1 MLRGVSSLWRI
12 AVREPRPPVA
22 PRRKIRRNT
31 KRIIGLTT
39 AVGMAAALSAPSAF
53 AAPSDDSE
61 AEAHL
66 INLDLNALGL
76 DLDVLDAITTASGYP
91 SEEGPNSAAI
101 DVGVLNAL
109 GITLPGI
116 SLPLIG
122 DGDNGGLLDL
132 GDQAAAGLLNGYAAS
147 PSEVESLAASGAVGA
162 DGAIDV
168 DAGSSTDPARVDL
181 TGLLG
186 QVGVDG
192 LTDAIIDELSL
203 ELGALASR
211 AEANEGDI
219 SREYLLAGAELV
231 VSSPLVGGLAGEV
244 QGAVEDIS
252 DGINALLGPEGA
264 IQGALDVL
272 SIDPITISVPLVG
285 DVLSVDIG
293 APQLSTTVDLGN
305 ITDGLLTEPL
315 VSENG
320 LVSIDLSTGEIRVD
334 LAMLHQGNLNEFL
347 PNTELLSAGEVAQ
360 IVETAKLLLGEAV
373 DLVTEAV
380 QDALNDTELTLTIDP
395 ELEGIGG
402 VVNGELDITLTGT
415 LADFTG
421 QSEDEPDVDVTG
433 TISVGG
439 VSVPIGTIAG
449 ALVSPI
455 LTQLV
460 PGIGSAL
467 SPLLDDASGVVAD
480 VVDPLISGVTGVLDP
495 VMTDLLNEIIS
506 ITVNKQDDGADATDW
521 HTVSALNIALLPL
534 LDDVVELDLA
544 HSAVRALDED
554 DVSDASIEV
563 APGSVEIGDTITV
576 DGSGFAPDS
585 SVTITFTDAEGNV
598 VGNEEVTTDA
608 DGNFSGAEFVVPEDT
623 AIGELAVVASDGES
637 EAESSTTVVDDDGS
651 DEDGSDQDGGDQDGS
666 DEDGSDQDGG
676 DQDGADQD
684 GGDQDGSDQDGADQD
699 GSDQDGTTPPVTDP
713 GIDVTPDEAAPGD
726 TVTVEG
732 DGFPA
737 NTDVTV
743 TFTDSA
749 GNVVG
754 TVEVTTD
761 DDGAFT
767 TDFVIPDGTAAGELA
782 INASDGTNEADA
794 AITITAAQKPGASVL
809 PRTGAEMFLYSIV
822 ALLAIIGGMG
832 MISVRKM
839 KKRTQ

>member
-1 MLRGVSSLWRI
+1 MLREASHFGRVVVTR
-12 AVREPRPPVA
+12 PRPTA
-22 PRRKIRRNT
+22 ARRSLRKRNFM
-31 KRIIGLTT
+31 RILGLTT
-39 AVGMAAALSAPSAF
+39 AAGMVAAFTVPSAF
-53 AAPSDDSE
+53 AAPDDDSE
-61 AEAHL
+61 AQAHL

-76 DLDVLDAITTASGYP
+76 EFDVLDAITTDSGYP
-91 SEEGPNSAAI
+91 SDEGANSANI
-101 DVGVLNAL
+101 DVGILNAL
-109 GITLPGI
+109 GLTIPGI
-116 SLPLIG
+116 NLPLIG
-122 DGDNGGLLDL
+122 DGANGGLLDL
-132 GDQAAAGLLNGYAAS
+132 GDAAAAGLLNGYAAS
-147 PSEVESLAASGAVGA
+147 PSAVESLAASGAVGA

-219 SREYLLAGAELV
+219 EREYLLAGAELV
-231 VSSPLVGGLAGEV
+231 VSSPLVGGLAGQI

-252 DGINALLGPEGA
+252 DGVNALLGPEGA

-272 SIDPITISVPLVG
+272 SIAPIMISLPVVG

-293 APQLSTTVDLGN
+293 SPQLSTTVNLGN
-305 ITDGLLTEPL
+305 ITEGLLTQPL

-320 LVSIDLSTGEIRVD
+320 LVSINLSTGEIQVD
-334 LAMLHQGNLNEFL
+334 LAMLHQGNLNNFL
-347 PNTELLSAGEVAQ
+347 PNTELLSAGEVTQ

-395 ELEGIGG
+395 ELQAIGG
-402 VVNGELDITLTGT
+402 TLSGDFEITLSGT
-415 LADFTG
+415 LAEFTG
-421 QSEDEPDVDVTG
+421 QTASEPSVSVTGEVTIELPVVPDVTIPAGELLGLVTE
-433 TISVGG
+433 
-439 VSVPIGTIAG
+439 
-449 ALVSPI
+449 PI

-467 SPLLDDASGVVAD
+467 NPLLDDASGVVAD

-506 ITVNKQDDGADATDW
+506 ITVNKQDDGTDATDW
-521 HTVSALNIALLPL
+521 HSVSALNLALLPL
-534 LDDVVELDLA
+534 LDNVVELDLA

-554 DVSDASIEV
+554 DASDASIEV
-563 APGSVEIGDTITV
+563 APGSVEVGDTITV

-585 SVTITFTDAEGNV
+585 AVTITFTDAEGTV
-598 VGNEEVTTDA
+598 VGSEEVTTDG

-676 DQDGADQD
+676 DQDGSDEDGSDQD
-684 GGDQDGSDQDGADQD
+684 GGDQDGSDED
-699 GSDQDGTTPPVTDP
+699 GSDQDGGDQD
-713 GIDVTPDEAAPGD
+713 GSDEDGSDQDGGD
-726 TVTVEG
+726 Q
-732 DGFPA
+732 DG
-737 NTDVTV
+737 
-743 TFTDSA
+743 
-749 GNVVG
+749 
-754 TVEVTTD
+754 
-761 DDGAFT
+761 
-767 TDFVIPDGTAAGELA
+767 
-782 INASDGTNEADA
+782 
-794 AITITAAQKPGASVL
+794 
-809 PRTGAEMFLYSIV
+809 
-822 ALLAIIGGMG
+822 
-832 MISVRKM
+832 
-839 KKRTQ
+839 